1 MNKQREFWI
10 KDFIVFKTHDK
21 YSDGASV
28 REAYDKPAP
37 NRQIHV
43 VEYSALQEALDKL
56 NYLQNAIQN
65 FNERR
70 DMERRDME

>member
-1 MNKQREFWI
+1 MNKQREFYLEWKEFQNTTI
-10 KDFIVFKTHDK
+10 WHVQGEGSSEQHEIL
-21 YSDGASV
+21 
-28 REAYDKPAP
+28 
-37 NRQIHV
+37 HV